1 MDNQNQ
7 NTHQTNQPT
16 NNFPFEEK
24 STSDDQPSRSWK
36 TERSN
41 TNKDYENGDDNVF
54 DTDQAALDEFMSV
67 SLTDQ
72 DNRSDDE
79 SMETDLLI
87 DEEPDENLAESDAM
101 SIASLETMPGTPCR
115 DELDPFV
122 RQDDCSPGEV
132 IIEQP
137 NPPNTPV
144 QTVFKTNGSDPTDL
158 LRNFD
163 RQVRENLGKLEVT
176 YTHNERGQRQC
187 PVRCGSV
194 AHLNCQKNRKRNF
207 EGNRVNQA
215 YAASRPHAGTGQASY
230 RTAIGSKFNNDRNRW
245 LKQEK
250 LKPHQRMPFKYS
262 PTEITVYP
270 KKLSGVSKRD
280 LDKALKANDW
290 RKIRSALSDIA
301 NKQECL
307 STYMIKRLN
316 RQVELAIYKGHYM
329 LFDLITGGELFE
341 DIVTR
346 EYYSERVAAKC
357 CIQQI
362 LEAVSF
368 CHKNDVVHIDLK
380 PENLLLDSK
389 RPNAAIKL
397 ADFGLAIECQG
408 NKLLR

>member
-7 NTHQTNQPT
+7 NTNQTNQPT

-41 TNKDYENGDDNVF
+41 TNEDYENGDDNVF

-72 DNRSDDE
+72 GNRSDDE
-79 SMETDLLI
+79 SMETDLFI
-87 DEEPDENLAESDAM
+87 DEEPDESHAESDAM
-101 SIASLETMPGTPCR
+101 SITSLETMPGTPCR
-115 DELDPFV
+115 DELDPSAL
-122 RQDDCSPGEV
+122 QDDCSPGEV

-144 QTVFKTNGSDPTDL
+144 ETAFKTNGSDPTDL
-158 LRNFD
+158 RRDFD
-163 RQVRENLGKLEVT
+163 RQVRRNLGKLEVT
-176 YTHNERGQRQC
+176 YTHNERGQRRC
-187 PVRCGSV
+187 PVQCGSV
-194 AHLNCQKNRKRNF
+194 AHLNCQNNRKRNF

-215 YAASRPHAGTGQASY
+215 YATSRPHAGTGQASY

-250 LKPHQRMPFKYS
+250 LKPHQRMPYKYS
-262 PTEITVYP
+262 PSEITVYP
-270 KKLSGVSKRD
+270 KKMSGVSKRD

-301 NKQECL
+301 NNRECL

-316 RQVELAIYKGHYM
+316 RQVELAIYKGG
-329 LFDLITGGELFE
+329 LPLKITDPLPL
-341 DIVTR
+341 
-346 EYYSERVAAKC
+346 KC
-357 CIQQI
+357 LPRFFRASITATYLC
-362 LEAVSF
+362 
-368 CHKNDVVHIDLK
+368 D
-380 PENLLLDSK
+380 PGLLLRYFNFPSASYKLNRISNAEILWKRLGQRDS
-389 RPNAAIKL
+389 IKYYRL
-397 ADFGLAIECQG
+397 AFAQG
-408 NKLLR
+408 ARLVERIQ